1 MWAKKAAAIIC
12 IFIVSLSISYI
23 GVSLWRE
30 DQFEKEYKR
39 KYEEESSE
47 LKNMQSE
54 LSKKSF
60 DFKNLDEIM
69 EYANRRYRIDDAGY
83 RILGIEFLI
92 NNSRSSI
99 IQKLPGTYGKVN
111 AIQIHWAASAVSYG
125 FSNNC
130 IIEIKDFIN
139 EKMQKETK
147 VNDDWWYTFEKS
159 SEFKEYL
166 SNCTV
171 YEEKYTEEDIDTI
184 YQKIQNIEI
193 PINPSIMQTFLQYW
207 TLRTEKYIAEEAYNN
222 YKEHLHQKEYISA
235 LVDKNVLI
243 QAWFHIDLIA
253 HTTTLHNY
261 FYTLSNY
268 ALYYG
273 VQKYFFIDL
282 ACLIVLTIVIFI
294 SLYIILMMVIKR
306 YTS

>member
-1 MWAKKAAAIIC
+1 
-12 IFIVSLSISYI
+12 
-23 GVSLWRE
+23 
-30 DQFEKEYKR
+30 
-39 KYEEESSE
+39 
-47 LKNMQSE
+47 
-54 LSKKSF
+54 
-60 DFKNLDEIM
+60 M
-69 EYANRRYRIDDAGY
+69 EYANRRYVIDAARY
-83 RILGIEFLI
+83 KIQGIEFLI
-92 NNSRSSI
+92 TNSNSAI
-99 IQKLPGTYGKVN
+99 IQKLPEIYGKVN

-130 IIEIKDFIN
+130 IIETKDFIN

-147 VNDDWWYTFEKS
+147 VNANWWHEFEKS
-159 SEFKEYL
+159 SEFEEYL

-171 YEEKYTEEDIDTI
+171 YEEKYTEEDMNKI
-184 YQKIQNIEI
+184 YQKIQNTKI

-261 FYTLSNY
+261 FSTLSNY
-268 ALYYG
+268 ALYLG

-282 ACLIVLTIVIFI
+282 ACLIVLTSVIFI

-306 YTS
+306 YAL